1 MATVQTQLLGGE
13 ITKQEASTAGELA
26 TKLGIPNTHET
37 FVNGEAVGTFY
48 ELKDFEFVSFA
59 KKQEGAG
66 VKGLPKVNAKATKKV
81 TKKVTPKGRK

>member
-26 TKLGIPNTHET
+26 TKLGIPSTHET
-37 FVNGEAVGTFY
+37 FVNGEAVSTSY

-59 KKQEGAG
+59 KKQEGA
-66 VKGLPKVNAKATKKV
+66 AKKKV
-81 TKKVTPKGRK
+81 TKKVIQKGSK